1 MGPFKIMRKSST
13 SMAFLL
19 IALTGLTACNSTE
32 ILSPRQVLN
41 QGYILDEAALQSV
54 PEGSSREQVLL
65 SLGTPSTTQSD
76 EEGESFYYISQTR
89 ERGFAFQRGR
99 LVDQSVLAVY
109 LDNEGFVKSIANYS
123 IENGALIDMI
133 SRTTPT
139 SGKERG
145 FLMGLLAG
153 FNDGSTDL
161 GL

>member
-1 MGPFKIMRKSST
+1 MRKSST
-13 SMAFLL
+13 S
-19 IALTGLTACNSTE
+19 IAIITLAMTGLTACNSTE

-41 QGYILDEAALQSV
+41 QGYILDQAALETV
-54 PEGSSREQVLL
+54 PVGSSREQVLL
-65 SLGTPSTTQSD
+65 SLGTPSTTQADD
-76 EEGESFYYISQTR
+76 ESEAFYYISQRR

-99 LVDQSVLAVY
+99 LVGQSVLAVY
-109 LDNEGFVKSIANYS
+109 LDKDGFVQSIANYTL
-123 IENGALIDMI
+123 ENGRLVDMI

-145 FLMGLLAG
+145 FLLGLLAG

>member
-1 MGPFKIMRKSST
+1 MRKNLPSI
-13 SMAFLL
+13 AFLL
-19 IALTGLTACNSTE
+19 VAATGLTACNSTE

-54 PEGSSREQVLL
+54 PVGSSREQVLL
-65 SLGTPSTTQSD
+65 SLGTPSTSQAD
-76 EEGESFYYISQTR
+76 DEGESFYYISQTR

-109 LDNEGFVKSIANYS
+109 LDGEGFVQSIANYTM
-123 IENGALIDMI
+123 ENGRLIDMI

-139 SGKERG
+139 SGRERG
-145 FLMGLLAG
+145 FLLGLLAG

>member
-1 MGPFKIMRKSST
+1 MPKNLPSI
-13 SMAFLL
+13 AFLL
-19 IALTGLTACNSTE
+19 VAATGLTACNSTE

-41 QGYILDEAALQSV
+41 QGYILDQAALESV
-54 PEGSSREQVLL
+54 PVGSSREQALL
-65 SLGTPSTTQSD
+65 SLGTPSTSQAD
-76 EEGESFYYISQTR
+76 DEGEAFYYISQTR

-109 LDNEGFVKSIANYS
+109 LDNEGIVQSIANYTM
-123 IENGALIDMI
+123 ENGRLIDMM

-139 SGKERG
+139 SGRERG
-145 FLMGLLAG
+145 FLLGLLAG